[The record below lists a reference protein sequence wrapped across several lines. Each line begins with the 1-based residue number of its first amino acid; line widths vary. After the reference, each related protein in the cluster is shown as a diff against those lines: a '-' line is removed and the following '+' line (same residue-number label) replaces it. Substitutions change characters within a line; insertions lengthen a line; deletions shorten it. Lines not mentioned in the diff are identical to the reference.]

1 MHLEGQ
7 ATRRSTAVSEAGFAL
22 AALLVA
28 IAILSVMMLVAL
40 PTWRHQVQRE
50 KEAELIFRGE
60 QYARAINLYQRKLA
74 GAFPPSLDTLVEQK
88 FLRRKYKDPITGE
101 DFLPVLANSPAA
113 LAAMQNM
120 PQAPGGGTAA
130 QAPGPI
136 VNPPG
141 RSGAPGGRGSMS
153 PGAPGVAPGGRAGQ
167 PSPGGVAGGIVGVMS
182 KATGPSIRLYNGRD
196 RYDQWIFTSMAASA
210 QAGQMGP
217 GARPG
222 QPIPDTPG
230 APRPGRI
237 GGVGGVGGSPG
248 TGRGRGG
255 G

>member
-74 GAFPPSLDTLVEQK
+74 GAFPPSLDVLVEQK
-88 FLRRKYKDPITGE
+88 FLRKKYKDPITGE

-113 LAAMQNM
+113 MAAMQSANA
-120 PQAPGGGTAA
+120 PATPGGGVSTPA
-130 QAPGPI
+130 QGRAGTPG
-136 VNPPG
+136 G
-141 RSGAPGGRGSMS
+141 LSGTPGGRGSSS
-153 PGAPGVAPGGRAGQ
+153 PGAPGAPGIASGGRGGQ
-167 PSPGGVAGGIVGVMS
+167 PTPGGVAGGIIGVMS
-182 KATGPSIRLYNGRD
+182 KATGQSIRLYNGRD
-196 RYDQWIFTSMAASA
+196 RYDQWIFTSMAASP
-210 QAGQMGP
+210 QAGQTGP
-217 GARPG
+217 GGRAG
-222 QPIPDTPG
+222 QPAPG
-230 APRPGRI
+230 PPQPGRA
-237 GGVGGVGGSPG
+237 GGSA
-248 TGRGRGG
+248 GRGRGG
-255 G
+255 V